1 MSEHQTNPK
10 FDILLDKAG
19 EFRFR
24 LHTANGQIVLAS
36 EGYTTK
42 QNCIHGIQSVKENSR
57 LVDSFYA
64 DTAKDG
70 SFYFGLKAGNGQI
83 IGRSQM
89 YHSKAGRDKGI
100 ISVMRNAKHAMI
112 EDLTV

>member
-10 FDILLDKAG
+10 FDIFLDKAG

-24 LHTANGQIVLAS
+24 LHAANGQIVLAS

-70 SFYFGLKAGNGQI
+70 SFYFGLKVRSLEEVKCI
-83 IGRSQM
+83 IPRLEGTRVSSPSCVTQ
-89 YHSKAGRDKGI
+89 S
-100 ISVMRNAKHAMI
+100 
-112 EDLTV
+112 TP